1 MEMIMTAGMVTAQ
14 DAYRTGLVN
23 HVVQRTNYCIS
34 LANKIIK
41 NSPYAIGKA
50 ITVNVT
56 SKKKN
61 GYETEIKAF
70 GKCFGTQ
77 DFKKRQRLLREK
89 KSSLGRKNKEPI
101 GSLFL

>member
-23 HVVQRTNYCIS
+23 HVVPEATLDYCIS

-50 ITVNVT
+50 IKVNANF
-56 SKKKN
+56 K
-61 GYETEIKAF
+61 E
-70 GKCFGTQ
+70 GKTGM
-77 DFKKRQRLLREK
+77 KPK
-89 KSSLGRKNKEPI
+89 
-101 GSLFL
+101 